1 MKSFVYLWGISLF
14 EVKLTIDLSKSKA
27 YYEEACRYAPGGS
40 PDGKGWGPEQFYVAG
55 AHGSQIEDIDGNRY
69 IDYHAGA
76 GPIILGHSDQE
87 VNRAVLDTM
96 HDTGVQFAQPHCLEV
111 ELTKKLQELIPGAD
125 KSALCNAGTDALQ
138 LAVRLARTHTGR
150 SKVVKFEGAYHGW
163 SDGLAIST
171 NPDPDVAGTM
181 SDPQAV
187 PDTSGTLPSTLQDT
201 IVIPYND
208 LDIAS
213 ERLEKEKHNIACV
226 IVEPII
232 HGHGI
237 LPKDGFLQGL
247 SELCRS
253 CSILFV
259 LDEIITGFR
268 HDLGGLQRKWNIDV
282 DLAVYGKAMA
292 NGYVMSAITGKNQFM
307 DHLTPG
313 PAFLSGTY
321 NGNPVSAAASLKTME
336 ILERPGFYDR
346 LYAKGAFVREEINK
360 IINELGLN
368 AIAYGYGSVWALYF
382 DKIIPSNYRD
392 ITRYLRNGGKEKYT
406 AYFRFMLNNGI
417 FIPPGRVARNYIYQA
432 HSDDD
437 LQKTVDVTTRFLREF
452 QSSLR

>member
-1 MKSFVYLWGISLF
+1 MSLF
-14 EVKLTIDLSKSKA
+14 EVNLTIDLSKSQA
-27 YYEEACRYAPGGS
+27 YYKEACRYAPGGA
-40 PDGKGWGPEQFYVAG
+40 PDGKGWGPDQFYVAS
-55 AHGSQIEDIDGNRY
+55 AYGSHIEDIDGNDY

-76 GPIILGHSDQE
+76 GPIILGHSEQE
-87 VNRAVLDTM
+87 VNREVLDTINNI
-96 HDTGVQFAQPHCLEV
+96 GVQFAHPHRTEV

-171 NPDPDVAGTM
+171 NPDPDIAGTM
-181 SDPQAV
+181 SNPRAV
-187 PDTSGTLPSTLQDT
+187 PDTSGTLPSILEDT

-213 ERLEKEKHNIACV
+213 ERLEREKHNIACV

-247 SELCRS
+247 GELCRS
-253 CSILFV
+253 CSIPLV

-268 HDLGGLQRKWNIDV
+268 HDLGGLQRKWNIDA

-292 NGYVMSAITGKNQFM
+292 NGYVLSAITGKNQLM
-307 DHLTPG
+307 SQLTPG

-321 NGNPVSAAASLKTME
+321 NGNPVSAAASLKTIE
-336 ILERPGFYDR
+336 ILERPGFYDS
-346 LYAKGAFVREEINK
+346 LYAKGIFVREEINK
-360 IINELGLN
+360 TINKLGLD
-368 AIAYGYGSVWALYF
+368 AISYGYGSVWALYF
-382 DKIIPSNYRD
+382 SKLIPGSYRD
-392 ITRYLRNGGKEKYT
+392 IVRFLTNGGKEKYT

-417 FIPPGRVARNYIYQA
+417 FIPPTRVARNYIYAA

-437 LQKTVDVTTRFLREF
+437 LQKTVDVTSRFLREF
-452 QSSLR
+452 QASLR

>member
-1 MKSFVYLWGISLF
+1 M
-14 EVKLTIDLSKSKA
+14 
-27 YYEEACRYAPGGS
+27 
-40 PDGKGWGPEQFYVAG
+40 
-55 AHGSQIEDIDGNRY
+55 
-69 IDYHAGA
+69 
-76 GPIILGHSDQE
+76 GHSDQE
-87 VNRAVLDTM
+87 VNRAVLDTI
-96 HDTGVQFAQPHCLEV
+96 HDTGVQFAQPHRLEV

-181 SDPQAV
+181 SDLQAV
-187 PDTSGTLPSTLQDT
+187 PDTSGTLPSILQDT

-253 CSILFV
+253 CNIPFV

-268 HDLGGLQRKWNIDV
+268 HDLGGLQKKWNIDV

-292 NGYVMSAITGKNQFM
+292 NGYVVSAITGKNNLM

-321 NGNPVSAAASLKTME
+321 NGNPVSAAASLKTIE
-336 ILERPGFYDR
+336 VLERPGFYDR
-346 LYAKGAFVREEINK
+346 LYAKGAFIREEINR
-360 IINELGLN
+360 IINELGID
-368 AIAYGYGSVWALYF
+368 AVAYGYGSVWALYF

-392 ITRYLRNGGKEKYT
+392 IIRFLRDGGKEKYT
-406 AYFRFMLNNGI
+406 SYFRFMLNNGI
-417 FIPPGRVARNYIYQA
+417 FIPPGRVARNYIYAA

-437 LQKTVDVTTRFLREF
+437 LQKTVDVTARFLREF